1 MMHAGRK
8 SILMLALC
16 LSLAGLSS
24 CIVRRR
30 VITRNG
36 AKTTQHLLTA
46 DQKSLI
52 TRVAANYDAVHD
64 FNATVDMT
72 PAVGSV
78 EKSKIT
84 EYKDVRAYVLF
95 RKLADIRIIG
105 LYPVVRSKAFDMV
118 SNGSTFEIYIPAKNR
133 IITGQN
139 SVFIPAAKSKLEN
152 LRPQHFLEALL
163 PKPVQPDEHPALL
176 NLTDEDNASYILIL
190 TRVSPEGDVRV
201 SRSIWFDRLNL
212 HMVRQLIFD
221 PEGNIL
227 SDARYSDWQSYDGVP
242 FPKHIDINRPRDEYS
257 VVLSVVKMD
266 IDKGVSEDKFVLD
279 RPEGAVLQVL
289 GQQPQETPP
298 VRGKPVRK
306 AKK

>member
-1 MMHAGRK
+1 MYPGRNR
-8 SILMLALC
+8 ILTLALC
-16 LSLAGLSS
+16 FSLAGLSS

-36 AKTTQHLLTA
+36 VKTSQHLLTA
-46 DQKSLI
+46 DQQSLI
-52 TRVAANYDAVHD
+52 RRVAANYDAVRD

-118 SNGSTFEIYIPAKNR
+118 SNGTTFEIYIPAKNR

-163 PKPVQPDEHPALL
+163 PKPVQPDEQPALI

-190 TRVSPEGDVRV
+190 TQVSPRGQVRI

-212 HMVRQLIFD
+212 QIVRQLIFD
-221 PEGNIL
+221 PDGNIL
-227 SDARYSDWQSYDGVP
+227 SDARYSEWQSYDGVP

-257 VVLSVVKMD
+257 IVLSVVKMD
-266 IDKGVSEDKFVLD
+266 INKGVSVDKFVLE

-298 VRGKPVRK
+298 LHGRPVRK
-306 AKK
+306 AEK